1 MNIYLYGNDFSQMF
15 VTVGLSNWRLSLWV
29 NLMARIYESW
39 KTPMIKLN
47 LLSPA
52 QVDFTLYRN

>member
-1 MNIYLYGNDFSQMF
+1 MF